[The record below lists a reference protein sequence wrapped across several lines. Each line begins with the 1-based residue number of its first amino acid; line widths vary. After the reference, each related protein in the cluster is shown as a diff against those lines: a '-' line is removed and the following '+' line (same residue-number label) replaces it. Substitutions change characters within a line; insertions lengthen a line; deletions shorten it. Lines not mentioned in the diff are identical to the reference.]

1 MRTALIIG
9 EVVFGLALMAAIL
22 LQTGYTPGM
31 AGGAF
36 GGGVPQS
43 GGYGVKKQGVDD
55 LLARITVILGVV
67 FAVLTLL
74 LARFW

>member
-1 MRTALIIG
+1 MSVVLIIA
-9 EVVFGLALMAAIL
+9 EIVFGLALMAAIL

-55 LLARITVILGVV
+55 LLARVTVVLAILFGV
-67 FAVLTLL
+67 ATLL